1 MIEDQPRLSLE
12 IRRGTEFRVGLRG
25 ALESLRDEFG
35 RVIGALSRIQASQFE
50 AREGLELRLWILPTA
65 FSEAGG

>member
-12 IRRGTEFRVGLRG
+12 IGSGTEFRDGLRG

-35 RVIGALSRIQASQFE
+35 CLIGALSRIQASQFE
-50 AREGLELRLWILPTA
+50 AREGLELRLWVLPTA
-65 FSEAGG
+65 FSAAGD

>member
-12 IRRGTEFRVGLRG
+12 TGRGTEFRGGLRG

-35 RVIGALSRIQASQFE
+35 CLIGTQSRILASQFE
-50 AREGLELRLWILPTA
+50 VKEGLELRLWVLPGAISTT
-65 FSEAGG
+65 GG